1 MLLIV
6 ASNYIAVASADEDTG
21 SVVAGPRQYLVA
33 KDAQNCTIILEDDS
47 TKGAA

>member
-6 ASNYIAVASADEDTG
+6 ASNDTAVATADEDKG

-47 TKGAA
+47 TKGTA